1 MSDGKRLNSSL
12 DILKRHYP
20 QVASLQ
26 DYILGILS
34 NATEVALVVPGDPE
48 EYRDL
53 LEKSKVGYHQSPC
66 QNYCAR
72 ASMFGIEE
80 VGRPVRWN
88 FCIPLTND

>member
-26 DYILGILS
+26 DYIFGILS

-53 LEKSKVGYHQSPC
+53 LEKSKVGYHQPPC

-80 VGRPVRWN
+80 VGSPARWN